1 MIHFDSWNNLR
12 EMVDQKREEINLAH
26 GVQNFNIECS
36 ETIVSKFD
44 LWYRYYILEN
54 WNKFFWR
61 HVHVS
66 EIKTEFQVKVK
77 PIHV

>member
-36 ETIVSKFD
+36 ETIVSK
-44 LWYRYYILEN
+44 LGL
-54 WNKFFWR
+54 
-61 HVHVS
+61 
-66 EIKTEFQVKVK
+66 
-77 PIHV
+77 